1 MIEYKD
7 DDWLANVEELKGLIA
22 SHDDE
27 LGVNKEFPLD
37 PAWGAYEAQLNAGFL
52 KFITCKEDG
61 VLIGYIIFFVMPHI
75 HYKSMLTAFED
86 IYFLKKE
93 YRKGRIGIK
102 MFQFAE
108 KVLKGMGVHRL
119 ICGTKIHSDNSSL
132 FKYLGFKMT
141 DKIFGK
147 MLG

>member
-7 DDWLANVEELKGLIA
+7 DDWLENLDGLKEIIGA
-22 SHDDE
+22 HYDE
-27 LGVNKEFPLD
+27 LSVNKQFPLD
-37 PAWGAYEAQLNAGFL
+37 PAWEHYEAHLNAGSL

-61 VLIGYIIFFVMPHI
+61 VLIGYIIYFVQPHL
-75 HYKSMLTAFED
+75 HYKTMLTAFED

-93 YRKGRIGIK
+93 HRKGRTGIR

-108 KVLKGMGVHRL
+108 KVLKEMGVHRV
-119 ICGTKIHSDNSSL
+119 IYSTKVHSDNTSL
-132 FKYLGFKMT
+132 LEYLGFKMT